1 MQDDIDHFLMYLA
14 TEKGLSDRYQTLVL
28 TALQAFAG
36 YVEEKYKDTAI
47 SGITTAQISAFL
59 GQRREVGTGGNTVRL
74 ELILIKSWL
83 KWLTARGKLSA
94 DPAQS
99 ILLPKLQQ
107 RLPET
112 ANESVV
118 ETLLESI
125 TGSTPLDLRDRAIL
139 ELFYA
144 AGLRLSELLNARLE
158 NLDLE
163 AGWLRVVGKGQ
174 KTRLVPIGAKG
185 RTTLEHYLGSGR
197 TALVKAKTESWIFLS
212 VRGERLS
219 PSRVQQMVKERS
231 SAAGL
236 DPDLMH
242 PHLLR
247 HSFATHLLG
256 NGADLRVIQEML
268 GHASITTTQI
278 YTHVDQ
284 KRLKE
289 VHRRFHPRA

>member
-36 YVEEKYKDTAI
+36 YVEEKYKVTSI
-47 SGITTAQISAFL
+47 SGITTAQISAFM

-83 KWLTARGKLSA
+83 KWLTARGKLGA

-112 ANESVV
+112 ANETVV

-125 TGSTPLDLRDRAIL
+125 TGNTPLDLRDRAIL

-185 RTTLEHYLGSGR
+185 RSTLEHYLCSGR
-197 TALVKAKTESWIFLS
+197 PSLVKPKTESWIFLS